1 MNGEGLSVGIGRIV
15 VALDTSP
22 QSTAA
27 LMAAVE
33 LAARMD
39 VEVEGLFVEDA
50 SLFYLCDF
58 PSCREVGSHTALSS
72 RIEGVGMERQL
83 RAQAAVIREAMQ
95 RATAQTTV
103 RWSLHVRR
111 GAVLDELL
119 AAAQGAAVMGIGRA
133 GRAHQRRIG
142 SVARALVSRADRPLL
157 ISGEGRRPGYP
168 LTVLYTGTD
177 AARRALA
184 LALRLSGGEPE
195 RLRVVLWGGGAAAPD
210 ADPLEQAVR
219 RLLETDGAEPL
230 ARLTVT
236 KVNEPREI
244 LGSLRG
250 NEGGTLVL
258 PQDQAHLVEEYEG
271 TALLVP

>member
-1 MNGEGLSVGIGRIV
+1 MNGEGLPVGIERIV

-27 LMAAVE
+27 LRAAVE

-39 VEVEGLFVEDA
+39 VELEGLFVEDA
-50 SLFYLCDF
+50 SLFYLCGF

-95 RATAQTTV
+95 RATAQSTV
-103 RWSLHVRR
+103 RWSLRVRR
-111 GAVLDELL
+111 GAVLNELL

-142 SVARALVSRADRPLL
+142 SIAKGLVAHADRPLL
-157 ISGEGRRPGYP
+157 ISGEGGRPGYP

-184 LALRLSGGEPE
+184 LALRLSGGEAE
-195 RLRVVLWGGGAAAPD
+195 RVRVVLPVGAAAAFD
-210 ADPLEQAVR
+210 ADQLEQAVR
-219 RLLETDGAEPL
+219 RLLEANGAEPL
-230 ARLTVT
+230 TGLTVT
-236 KVNEPREI
+236 KVDEPGEI
-244 LGSLRG
+244 LDDLRG
-250 NEGGTLVL
+250 REGGTLVL